1 MLNVKTFDAVTFRSA
16 QLYENFKGGCP
27 VTFVQD
33 CSSRGLF
40 SVTSSSVSN
49 TDSRLK
55 LLVPNA
61 EIEIVRHHDKW
72 QTITVNGVEKRI
84 PTINEPLLIKE
95 DNDER

>member
-1 MLNVKTFDAVTFRSA
+1 MIIPSA
-16 QLYENFKGGCP
+16 QMYKLFKGGCSG
-27 VTFVQD
+27 TLVQD

-40 SVTSSSVSN
+40 SMTASSVSDN
-49 TDSRLK
+49 GSKIK

-84 PTINEPLLIKE
+84 PTINEPLQIKE
-95 DNDER
+95 ENDER